1 MNIEKEI
8 KADLFAKLKEYL
20 ICNMKMDKMEKSTGL
35 NFDKAFDELIDTN
48 GEYRELSD
56 RSSFLRFDIDRLL
69 IHAKGYP
76 LTITNEQQMKLL
88 DIAADH
94 LQGNISEKALCKH
107 IETQLLIQE
116 TNIVRRLRGVKA
128 LFLRTYLH
136 KRIYSLYNEAINCY
150 IQGMLNATCVLC
162 RTISELIA
170 KQYIRH
176 RGCEN
181 LLCGKEKEKKRY
193 TIPGI
198 LSELSVPKNILQTY
212 RKIHSKADSVLHDIS
227 KETTEEETLVI
238 IKLLRDF
245 MTDFPK
251 CM

>member
-1 MNIEKEI
+1 MDIEKEI
-8 KADLFAKLKEYL
+8 KSDLFAKLKEYL
-20 ICNMKMDKMEKSTGL
+20 ICIMEMDEMEKGTGL
-35 NFDKAFDELIDTN
+35 DPDKAFDELIDTN
-48 GEYRELSD
+48 IEYQKLSEK
-56 RSSFLRFDIDRLL
+56 STFLKSDIDRLL
-69 IHAKGYP
+69 ICAKGHP

-88 DIAADH
+88 DDIADH
-94 LQGNISEKALCKH
+94 LQGNINEKALEKD
-107 IETQLLIQE
+107 IETHLLTQE
-116 TNIVRRLRGVKA
+116 GNIIKRLKDTKI

-136 KRIYSLYNEAINCY
+136 NRIYSLYNEAINCY
-150 IQGMLNATCVLC
+150 IQGLFNASCVLC

-176 RGCEN
+176 RGYEN
-181 LLCGKEKEKKRY
+181 LLCGKEKDKKQY

-212 RKIHSKADSVLHDIS
+212 RKIHSKADSILHNIS
-227 KETTEEETLVI
+227 EKTTPEEALVT

-245 MTDFPK
+245 ITDFPK